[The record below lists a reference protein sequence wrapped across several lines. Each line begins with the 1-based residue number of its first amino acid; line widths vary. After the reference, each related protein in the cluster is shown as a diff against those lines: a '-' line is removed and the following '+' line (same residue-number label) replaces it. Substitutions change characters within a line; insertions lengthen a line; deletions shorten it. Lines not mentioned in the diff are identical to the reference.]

1 VGINGNT
8 NKQTMKKLE
17 GQLSEWFMKA
27 KEEELVFLDM
37 MSPGSVGRLCVLL
50 TLEQQLLLEKSKKRV
65 KEI

>member
-1 VGINGNT
+1 
-8 NKQTMKKLE
+8 MKKLE

>member
-1 VGINGNT
+1 
-8 NKQTMKKLE
+8 MKKLE
-17 GQLSEWFMKA
+17 GQLSEWFIKA

-37 MSPGSVGRLCVLL
+37 MSQGAVGRLCVLL